1 MDATT
6 YDIGHAAPA
15 AAAVPPA
22 SSPEEVFTIGDL
34 AREFGTTLRALR
46 FYEDKGLLAPRRDGM
61 TRLYSI
67 ADRERLAV
75 ILKGKQLGFT
85 LAEIRALVAARTG
98 VPGAAPTHA
107 NGATETR
114 AAGGLAL
121 TRERCLKQLAQLERQ
136 RSEIDSAI
144 HELKTIA
151 DSLAAA

>member
-15 AAAVPPA
+15 TAAMLPP
-22 SSPEEVFTIGDL
+22 SPLEEAFTIGDL

-61 TRLYSI
+61 TRLYSA

-85 LAEIRALVAARTG
+85 LAEIRALVAAKTG
-98 VPGAAPTHA
+98 AIPGAASA
-107 NGATETR
+107 NENGA
-114 AAGGLAL
+114 ANGLAL
-121 TRERCLKQLAQLERQ
+121 TRDRCLKQLAQLERQ
-136 RSEIDSAI
+136 RAEIESAI
-144 HELKTIA
+144 HELKGIA